1 MFSNKWVIKQH
12 IYLQDYRRHAVAMSQ
27 RGNDH
32 MQVYINIME
41 GK

>member
-1 MFSNKWVIKQH
+1 MVYVQQQMASSRFIDKVTGEIQ
-12 IYLQDYRRHAVAMSQ
+12 RR
-27 RGNDH
+27 NDH